1 MSASLLLVASLLFMS
16 PDASDIEN
24 QNNDAT
30 WSVGASLTANT
41 LNHGSLLT
49 SMSSVP
55 LGLTRLGLPSSAPTS
70 YGLSIEYFTSDRL
83 TWMLRV
89 SGNYNTQQR
98 HGGAAGLTGGESA
111 TRNMALS
118 LSGGPRWV
126 FNPRQRVEV
135 SGFAVLGAT
144 YRAGETSTTPNN
156 TTTPP
161 DNDSI
166 TNEDSTDNVEIYKE
180 WGWSIGSS
188 LGIAFEMQLIDNLY
202 LRLFSSV
209 VSVSKSH
216 MASRGYIAG
225 LGPAPVANADSFG
238 LYLDIRP
245 GIELRMAW

>member
-1 MSASLLLVASLLFMS
+1 MNAPLLLVASLLFMS

-24 QNNDAT
+24 QNNDTT
-30 WSVGASLTANT
+30 WSVGASLRANT
-41 LNHGSLLT
+41 LNLGSLRAP
-49 SMSSVP
+49 MSSGT
-55 LGLTRLGLPSSAPTS
+55 LGSLDSSAPTS

-98 HGGAAGLTGGESA
+98 NRGAAGLTDGESA
-111 TRNMALS
+111 TRHMALS
-118 LSGGPRWV
+118 LSGGPRWI
-126 FNPRQRVEV
+126 FNPGQRVEV

-144 YRAGETSTTPNN
+144 YRAGETSTTPDD

-161 DNDSI
+161 NNDSI
-166 TNEDSTDNVEIYKE
+166 TNEDTTDNVEIYKE

-188 LGIAFEMQLIDNLY
+188 LGIAFEMQLINNLH

-216 MASRGYIAG
+216 TASRGYIAG
-225 LGPAPVANADSFG
+225 LGPAPVASNNSFG
-238 LYLDIRP
+238 LNLDIRP
-245 GIELRMAW
+245 GIELRMAL